1 MKEMDSKIHL
11 KLIVDNYIRVCY
23 IIPDYV
29 DMRKTKDK
37 NAYTNYFNSLIC
49 LSETMVDYYLNDF
62 FIHDIRNEF
71 YTHQIKVSSNGD
83 IGNLLLTDLYD
94 IIDKLT
100 IKLLESEYYE
110 AVVNINKVLQK

>member
-23 IIPDYV
+23 IILT
-29 DMRKTKDK
+29 MWIWEKLKIK
-37 NAYTNYFNSLIC
+37 MLYTNYFNSLIC

-71 YTHQIKVSSNGD
+71 YTPN
-83 IGNLLLTDLYD
+83 
-94 IIDKLT
+94 
-100 IKLLESEYYE
+100 
-110 AVVNINKVLQK
+110 

>member
-49 LSETMVDYYLNDF
+49 LSELMTDYYLDDF

-71 YTHQIKVSSNGD
+71 YTHQIKVSDNGE
-83 IGNLLLTDLYD
+83 IGSLLLMDLYD

-100 IKLLESEYYE
+100 SRLLENEYYE
-110 AVVNINKVLQK
+110 AVVNINKILGK

>member
-1 MKEMDSKIHL
+1 MDSKIHL
-11 KLIVDNYIRVCY
+11 KLMVDSYIRTCY

-49 LSETMVDYYLNDF
+49 LSELMTDYYLDDF

-71 YTHQIKVSSNGD
+71 YTHQIKVSNNGD
-83 IGNLLLTDLYD
+83 IGSLLLTDLYD
-94 IIDKLT
+94 IIDQLL
-100 IKLLESEYYE
+100 IKLLENEYYE
-110 AVVNINKVLQK
+110 AVVNMNKVLGKCM

>member
-1 MKEMDSKIHL
+1 MKEMEDKIHL
-11 KLIVDNYIRVCY
+11 KLMSDAYIRTCY

-49 LSETMVDYYLNDF
+49 LSEAMSENYIDDF

-71 YTHQIKVSSNGD
+71 YTHQIKVSDNGE
-83 IGNLLLTDLYD
+83 IGSLLLMDLYD

-100 IKLLESEYYE
+100 GRLLENEYYE
-110 AVVNINKVLQK
+110 AVVNINKILGK